1 MKAVVS
7 SKRPCKLTRAEMRR
21 VPQDRSYK
29 GIVGYH
35 VCCPR
40 CGFVTAVLN
49 GVGGLSITEPSES
62 QVSFSQPFRCVYCCV
77 SIRLGDGEISFEEDE
92 HVRDVSYRRA

>member
-7 SKRPCKLTRAEMRR
+7 SKRPCVLIRGEMRR

-49 GVGGLSITEPSES
+49 GVHGLMITEPSETA
-62 QVSFSQPFRCVYCCV
+62 VSFSQSFRCVYCNATIFV
-77 SIRLGDGEISFEEDE
+77 ADGEITFEEDE
-92 HVRDVSYRRA
+92 HVRSVCYRRS

>member
-7 SKRPCKLTRAEMRR
+7 SKRPCVLVRGEMRR

-40 CGFVTAVLN
+40 CGFVRSSEEVGNDISRPWKLN
-49 GVGGLSITEPSES
+49 WLS
-62 QVSFSQPFRCVYCCV
+62 
-77 SIRLGDGEISFEEDE
+77 
-92 HVRDVSYRRA
+92 